1 LNIWILQTGE
11 PLQIDS
17 TGFRP
22 MRAINLSQSLVEKG
36 HMVTLW
42 SSDFDHFAKKHRY
55 GCAQT
60 IKYSDNLIIKLIP
73 SRGYKNHISLS
84 RLIDHAQ
91 LGFNVKKMLKGEPK
105 PDVAFLG
112 YPPIEAAWMMS
123 KWLKNKKVPY
133 ILDVKDAWPE
143 ILLRGVNKKLRLLA
157 RLALVP
163 YFYMMNY
170 AFKNAAGISA
180 PTNEFL
186 TWCLKKAGRIK
197 SSNDCVNPL
206 TAPEMHFD
214 ETEINEAAK
223 WLDSH
228 GVSGNGNMRATFV
241 GTLNSA
247 FNFQPIINA
256 AKNKSI
262 QFVIAGDG
270 PNAEWLKENSKN
282 LSNIIILGWISS
294 VQIKV
299 LLERTTVMIAPFK
312 DLPDF
317 KMSTTNKFYDA
328 MRSGLPIVSSISGAT
343 GNLISKYKIG
353 KEYSNT
359 EIDSLLN
366 VLIEIQ
372 SDKSKIKLMAQN
384 SRELYVNQFEF
395 SYVYNSIVNQLEKL
409 AAK

>member
-1 LNIWILQTGE
+1 
-11 PLQIDS
+11 
-17 TGFRP
+17 

-55 GCAQT
+55 GGVRT
-60 IKYSDNLIIKLIP
+60 IQHSDNLIIKLIP

-84 RLIDHAQ
+84 RLLDHAQ
-91 LGFNVKKMLKGEPK
+91 LGFNIKKMLKGEPK

-112 YPPIEAAWMMS
+112 YPPIETAWMMS

-143 ILLRGVNKKLRLLA
+143 ILLRGVNKKLRPLA

-163 YFYMMNY
+163 YFYMMNHT
-170 AFKNAAGISA
+170 FKNAAGISA

-197 SSNDCVNPL
+197 NSNDCVSPL
-206 TAPEMHFD
+206 TAPEMYYD
-214 ETEINEAAK
+214 ETETNEAAK

-228 GVSGNGNMRATFV
+228 GVIDNGIMRATFV

-247 FNFQPIINA
+247 FDFQPIIFA

-270 PNAEWLKENSKN
+270 PNAELLKANSKN
-282 LSNIIILGWISS
+282 LSNLIFLGWISS

-299 LLERTTVMIAPFK
+299 LLERTSVMIAPFK
-312 DLPDF
+312 DLSDF

-343 GNLISKYKIG
+343 GDLISKYNIG
-353 KEYSNT
+353 KEYSSAKV
-359 EIDSLLN
+359 DSLLN
-366 VLIEIQ
+366 ILIELQ
-372 SDKSKIKLMAQN
+372 SNEDKIKLMAQN
-384 SRELYVNQFEF
+384 SRNLYENQFEF
-395 SYVYNSIVNQLEKL
+395 SYIYNSIVKKLETL
-409 AAK
+409 SS